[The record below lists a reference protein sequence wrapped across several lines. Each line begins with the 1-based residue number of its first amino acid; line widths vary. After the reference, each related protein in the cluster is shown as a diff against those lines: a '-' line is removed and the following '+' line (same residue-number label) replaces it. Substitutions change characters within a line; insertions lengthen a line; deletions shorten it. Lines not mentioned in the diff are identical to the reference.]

1 MHSAKKRMVREWD
14 REWGKM
20 ETEGNLWYLGSV
32 RAHWELVMGTNDWTW
47 FREYLVLSVGSKH

>member
-1 MHSAKKRMVREWD
+1 MVREWD

-32 RAHWELVMGTNDWTW
+32 RAHWELVMGTNAWTW
-47 FREYLVLSVGSKH
+47 FREYLVSYVGKQH